1 MEQDQMNEITLGFD
15 TLIDLEKFLENW
27 KSGAG
32 IVVDTRIYLPQTV
45 NITMTVPIKIKEKE
59 IEAGS

>member
-1 MEQDQMNEITLGFD
+1 MEKDEMNEITLGFD
-15 TLIDLEKFLENW
+15 TIVDLEKFLENW

-32 IVVDTRIYLPQTV
+32 IVVDNRVYLPQAV

-59 IEAGS
+59 IEAGR